1 MKIMADRS
9 TIVVGCTLGILF
21 LVVAYWVLHFWFLRQ
36 SFADE
41 IETIE
46 PKTSRLLGIVE
57 SADRLEIA
65 SGLANS
71 SLTMLAYAADQ
82 DSATS
87 AATMQQNVREIM
99 TAAGLS
105 VSGSQILPQRSSEG
119 FDRLGLDITAQG
131 NIDALEEALSN
142 LVSVRPLVFVGA
154 LKVSPDRARRPL
166 RGRLGQPE
174 EEVEGDPRK
183 LTVRLQLFSLRLQ
196 D

>member
-1 MKIMADRS
+1 M
-9 TIVVGCTLGILF
+9 
-21 LVVAYWVLHFWFLRQ
+21 
-36 SFADE
+36 
-41 IETIE
+41 
-46 PKTSRLLGIVE
+46 
-57 SADRLEIA
+57 
-65 SGLANS
+65 
-71 SLTMLAYAADQ
+71 
-82 DSATS
+82 
-87 AATMQQNVREIM
+87 
-99 TAAGLS
+99 
-105 VSGSQILPQRSSEG
+105 
-119 FDRLGLDITAQG
+119 GLDITAQG

>member
-105 VSGSQILPQRSSEG
+105 VS
-119 FDRLGLDITAQG
+119 
-131 NIDALEEALSN
+131 
-142 LVSVRPLVFVGA
+142 
-154 LKVSPDRARRPL
+154 
-166 RGRLGQPE
+166 
-174 EEVEGDPRK
+174 
-183 LTVRLQLFSLRLQ
+183 
-196 D
+196 

>member
-166 RGRLGQPE
+166 RGRLGRPE